1 MNNVELL
8 APGGDIES
16 IKAAIVAGADAIY
29 CGLDNFNARRRA
41 ENISFDNLVGI
52 VRVAHAHQCQIF
64 LTLNIIILEHEVD
77 ALIQLLNKLVN
88 SGIDGVIVQDLGV
101 FDLLSKHFPTLEIHA
116 STQVTTHNSGQIHFL
131 KKLGVRRVNLS
142 RELNIEEIKHLTD
155 VSHQV
160 SIMTEVFV
168 HGSNCIGFSGICYIS
183 SAYGGN
189 SGNRGRCSQPC
200 RDKYQTTQSGHDYPL
215 NLKDNSA
222 FSDVAALCDANVDS
236 LKIEGRIKKSHYVYT
251 VVQAWRNQLDQYL
264 SNGTAD
270 NENVDLYKV
279 FNRDFSNSYLSGKI
293 GKNMFIDNPRDN
305 SATHFT
311 KIYGSQSEEAVKQVK
326 KRLYDEKTDIIQ
338 AVSKSIEDLDIECQS
353 LTLTFSGQHDTPLK
367 ITLSVNGS
375 ECTVMSSQHLI
386 HSDKYTIEPSELEKR
401 FKSLGTDGYRIAA
414 YHFDDLESGLFMPF
428 KVITE
433 LKDQLMVHLNGGKAL
448 VPAVTTPVLA
458 ASKPLTQPTALSILI
473 STPKDVA
480 LLSESDLN
488 IHLYYQMPDCLHAEL
503 TDLIRLFKEY
513 PRLMPWFPSV
523 LMEKDF
529 VAAGTFLEQVRPDS
543 LVTNNSGVGYTAQQL
558 KLDWVAGP
566 YLNLTNSFALA
577 CLQSEFGCKGAFL
590 SNEINRTQLKQI
602 KRPEGFDLHYS
613 IYHPSLLLTSRQC
626 LFQQTVGCKH
636 TVFDLKCLRKC
647 RKTTS
652 IINMKGTSFVI
663 DKQKGSH
670 NGFYGQH
677 DYLNANIVRDMPNVF
692 SNFLIDLRDI
702 KTETKMTFDKI
713 QWAKAFLDYLN
724 DPEISVDN
732 LTQLMGQT
740 MNVQYR
746 KGL

>member
-52 VRVAHAHQCQIF
+52 VRVAHEHDCQVF
-64 LTLNIIILEHEVD
+64 LTLNIIILEYEVD

-88 SGIDGVIVQDLGV
+88 TDIDGVIVQDLGV
-101 FDLLSKHFPTLEIHA
+101 FDLLSKHFPTLDIHA

-131 KKLGVRRVNLS
+131 KKLGVSRVNLS

-200 RDKYQTTQSGHDYPL
+200 RDQYQTTESGSDYPL

-264 SNGTAD
+264 SKGTAEAD
-270 NENVDLYKV
+270 NIDLYKV

-311 KIYGSQSEEAVKQVK
+311 KIYGSQSEDAIKTVK
-326 KRLYDEKTDIIQ
+326 KRLYDDKTEIIQ
-338 AVSKSIEDLDIECQS
+338 TVTKNIEDLDIESQS
-353 LTLTFSGQHDTPLK
+353 LILTFSGQQDTPLT
-367 ITLSVNGS
+367 ITMSVNGT
-375 ECTVMSSQHLI
+375 EFVVETTPTLI
-386 HSDKYTIEPSELEKR
+386 HSNKYGMKPSELEKR
-401 FKSLGTDGYRIAA
+401 FKSLGKNGYHIASYSFEA
-414 YHFDDLESGLFMPF
+414 LDSDLFVPF
-428 KVITE
+428 KHLST
-433 LKDQLMVHLNGGKAL
+433 LKDQLMVHLNGDKPL
-448 VPAVTTPVLA
+448 IPAVIKPELSVSPPTTRPA
-458 ASKPLTQPTALSILI
+458 TLSILL
-473 STPKDVA
+473 SNPKDVT
-480 LLSESDLN
+480 LLSESDLDVQ
-488 IHLYYQMPDCLHAEL
+488 LYYQMPDCLHAEL
-503 TDLIRLFKEY
+503 TNLVALFKEH

-523 LMEKDF
+523 LMEADF
-529 VAAGTFLEQVRPDS
+529 LAAASFLEQIRPTS
-543 LVTNNSGVGYTAQQL
+543 LVTNNTGVAYTAQQL
-558 KLDWVAGP
+558 QLNWVAGP
-566 YLNLTNSFALA
+566 YLNLTNSLALN
-577 CLQSEFGCKGAFL
+577 CLQNELGCQGAFL

-602 KRPEGFDLHYS
+602 KRPKGFDLHYS

-626 LFQQTVGCKH
+626 LFQKTVGCKR

-663 DKQKGSH
+663 DKQKGCH

-677 DYLNANIVRDMPNVF
+677 DYLNLNIVRDMPNTF
-692 SNFLIDLRDI
+692 SNFLMDLRDI

-713 QWAKAFLDYLN
+713 EWVTAFFNYLN
-724 DPEISVDN
+724 QPDFSAENI
-732 LTQLMGQT
+732 TQLMGQT
-740 MNVQYR
+740 MNVQYQ